1 MGPLYDGDAV
11 YTNGRRPERIP
22 PAAPIDTSGFDIA
35 LGTNH
40 AAPAGDTLP
49 MDLQVCRG
57 T

>member
-22 PAAPIDTSGFDIA
+22 PAAPIDTSGFDMA

-40 AAPAGDTLP
+40 AAPAGVTLP
-49 MDLQVCRG
+49 MDLQVCHG

>member
-22 PAAPIDTSGFDIA
+22 PATSIDTPGFDMA
-35 LGTNH
+35 LRTNH
-40 AAPAGDTLP
+40 TALAGDTLP
-49 MDLQVCRG
+49 MDLQVRRG

>member
-11 YTNGRRPERIP
+11 YTNGHHPERIP
-22 PAAPIDTSGFDIA
+22 PAAPIETSGFDMA
-35 LGTNH
+35 LGTKH

>member
-11 YTNGRRPERIP
+11 YTNGRRPEHIP
-22 PAAPIDTSGFDIA
+22 PAAPIDTPGFDMA
-35 LGTNH
+35 LRTNH
-40 AAPAGDTLP
+40 AALAGDTLP